1 MDKRARILVV
11 EDSEDNRRLL
21 GIYLRREGYEVVE
34 AVDGQE
40 AMEKI
45 MAEPFDLVCSDVQMP
60 RMDGYELCRRLKGNP
75 ETEQIPVVLI
85 TAVHTSV
92 EDTLEGL
99 QIGANDF
106 LSRPFRQSE
115 LLARVRTQLR
125 IKDLRDRLVQA
136 ERVVT
141 VSRTAVTMAHEINN
155 PLTGILGY
163 VELLLGQLEQGPVP
177 PEEVRA
183 TLLQVRQDALQ
194 IRDVLNRLRDVTR
207 AEVYQY
213 APGLEGIVLGEERSA
228 GQEG

>member
-11 EDSEDNRRLL
+11 EDNEDNRRLL

-40 AMEKI
+40 AMERI
-45 MAEPFDLVCSDVQMP
+45 LAEPFDLVCSDVQMP

-99 QIGANDF
+99 QVGANDF

-125 IKDLRDRLVQA
+125 IKELRDRLVQA
-136 ERVVT
+136 ERVAT
-141 VSRTAVTMAHEINN
+141 VGRTAATMAHEINN

-163 VELLLGQLEQGPVP
+163 MELLLGQLEQGPVP

-183 TLLQVRQDALQ
+183 TLLRVRQDALQ
-194 IRDVLNRLRDVTR
+194 IRDVLSRLRDVTH

-213 APGLEGIVLGEERSA
+213 APGLEGIVLQGEQPDTREK
-228 GQEG
+228 